1 MVMDNCGGQEE
12 SSEPNDVASQAAPL
26 TVGSI
31 DGGICDGM
39 PDFFRVDVQGPWRVT
54 LDFQHSVGDLDIHVW
69 DEAQDAPET
78 GWPR

>member
-1 MVMDNCGGQEE
+1 MEVARNPDRDWTVPTPPMVMDSAGVKE

-39 PDFFRVDVQGPWRVT
+39 PDSFGWMSRVHG
-54 LDFQHSVGDLDIHVW
+54 
-69 DEAQDAPET
+69 E
-78 GWPR
+78 